1 MNPCQLKFGV
11 LMDSLGNRLREE
23 RERLGLSQEAFGE
36 IGGVKKL
43 AQRNYEKGNRQ
54 PDASYLTAVAAI
66 GVDVMY
72 VLTGQRVA
80 PVQPALSRREAALV
94 DNYRHCAQEDQQAI
108 DRVALNAAKTQ
119 PDLLNTDKAVKTAS

>member
-1 MNPCQLKFGV
+1 MN
-11 LMDSLGNRLREE
+11 DLGGRLREE
-23 RERLGLSQEAFGE
+23 RERLGLSQSEMGE

-43 AQRNYEKGNRQ
+43 AQLNYEKSVRQ
-54 PDASYLTAVAAI
+54 PDASYLTAIAAI

-72 VLTGQRVA
+72 VLTGQRGA
-80 PVQPALSRREAALV
+80 PAQPVLSRREAALV

-119 PDLLNTDKAVKTAS
+119 PDLLNKDKAVKNAS

>member
-80 PVQPALSRREAALV
+80 PAQPALSRREAALV

>member
-1 MNPCQLKFGV
+1 
-11 LMDSLGNRLREE
+11 MDSLGNRLREE

-119 PDLLNTDKAVKTAS
+119 PDLLNKKQDVKTAS

>member
-1 MNPCQLKFGV
+1 MIGIRLK
-11 LMDSLGNRLREE
+11 EE
-23 RERLGLSQEAFGE
+23 RERLGITQPVFAEAAGA
-36 IGGVKKL
+36 KKRTL
-43 AQRNYEKGNRQ
+43 IDWEKGISS
-54 PDASYLTAVAAI
+54 PTAVQLSALSEI

>member
-119 PDLLNTDKAVKTAS
+119 PDLLNKKQDVKTAS

>member
-1 MNPCQLKFGV
+1 
-11 LMDSLGNRLREE
+11 MDSLGERLREE

-36 IGGVKKL
+36 VGGVKKL

-54 PDASYLTAVAAI
+54 PDAGYLTAIAAI

-72 VLTGQRVA
+72 LLSGSRSAPVA
-80 PVQPALSRREAALV
+80 PSLSRKEAALV

-108 DRVALNAAKTQ
+108 ERVALNAAKTQ
-119 PDLLNTDKAVKTAS
+119 PEAVNQAGNAKKAS